1 MIKCLTPYL
10 TATLSSVIF
19 LAAAN
24 AQDNSNNQKAITTFN
39 GVISVAKDYSIS
51 PEINNK
57 IKRIYFVEGQ
67 LVRRGDLLV
76 EFDTEEKLLEV
87 AYAKASYERAH
98 ANLKLAQDRLQRSN
112 KLKSKSIVSL
122 SKHRE
127 TQLNVEIVAA
137 DEKLAK
143 VTLEKAELVLK
154 EQKLYAPFDGQMTA
168 PNYSEN
174 TNIEVTIEGEIAKIV
189 QLDPIHVRYSMTY
202 PYLAKRLREK
212 GSGAEKYEREKV
224 RFRLK
229 FPDGST
235 YEHLENFVAAKFRLD
250 TETGMLPAIA
260 EFPNPEFILV
270 PGLKVSLDAIER

>member
-1 MIKCLTPYL
+1 MIKCLMPYL
-10 TATLSSVIF
+10 TATLSSVIL

-24 AQDNSNNQKAITTFN
+24 AQDNSGKQEVTATFS
-39 GVISVAKDYSIS
+39 GVVAVAKDYSIS

-57 IKRIYFVEGQ
+57 IRRIHFVEGE
-67 LVRRGDLLV
+67 LVRKGDLLV

-98 ANLKLAQDRLQRSN
+98 ANLKLAQDRLRRSDE
-112 KLKSKSIVSL
+112 LKSKSIVSL
-122 SKHRE
+122 AKHRE
-127 TQLNVEIVAA
+127 TQLNVEIAAA

-143 VTLEKAELVLK
+143 VTLEKAELVIK

-168 PNYSEN
+168 PIYSEN
-174 TNIEVTIEGEIAKIV
+174 TNVEVTIEGEIAKIV

-202 PYLAKRLREK
+202 PYFAKRLREK

-224 RFRLK
+224 RLRLK

-235 YEHLENFVAAKFRLD
+235 YEHFGKFVTAKFRLD

-260 EFPNPEFILV
+260 EFPNPQLILI